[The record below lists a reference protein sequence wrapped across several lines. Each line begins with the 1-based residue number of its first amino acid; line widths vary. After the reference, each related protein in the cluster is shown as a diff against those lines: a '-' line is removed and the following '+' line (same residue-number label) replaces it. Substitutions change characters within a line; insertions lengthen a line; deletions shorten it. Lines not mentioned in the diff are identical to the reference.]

1 MAEALIFDYDGVV
14 VLSEQPRFELIQ
26 SHAAM
31 FGVHVSD
38 NLFDQLA
45 GHTTFSF
52 FDAALPNVPLNIRQ
66 DITESYKKEFNGNI
80 IKYVTPVEPVVDFI
94 SGYSGGKPLALASMS
109 DGKVIEKVTRYLGIY
124 DKFRAIISKDMVSAH
139 KPNPE
144 IYLKAAQALG
154 VEATNCAA
162 IEDTRVGSQAA
173 KNAEMETYAFL
184 TGFNN
189 KNDFDGMDIRYINSA
204 NDIERILD

>member
-1 MAEALIFDYDGVV
+1 
-14 VLSEQPRFELIQ
+14 
-26 SHAAM
+26 
-31 FGVHVSD
+31 
-38 NLFDQLA
+38 
-45 GHTTFSF
+45 
-52 FDAALPNVPLNIRQ
+52 
-66 DITESYKKEFNGNI
+66 
-80 IKYVTPVEPVVDFI
+80 
-94 SGYSGGKPLALASMS
+94 
-109 DGKVIEKVTRYLGIY
+109 
-124 DKFRAIISKDMVSAH
+124 MVSAH